1 MSVECDNRGSRTVGI
16 IKKQLV
22 VALVLLLLIP
32 LVLRLGGML
41 FSLINPEIAAG
52 HPNYVRNYHLLNML
66 KMSFLFTS
74 VAAAGVLWLLACL
87 LVIRS
92 KNRSYPWLLLAAL
105 GPFGFAILAMLN
117 DRAPA
122 ETDRY
127 SRFVRNLHGFVR
139 GGYEICCF
147 VLIWVLAYQAM
158 VLNRHLIIQYQAVT
172 TGVSTQQI
180 IDIQNA
186 SSGMWAFAE
195 GNEEMFLVALL
206 YLLRPIVFGIVSHV
220 IAMRS
225 SPKAR

>member
-1 MSVECDNRGSRTVGI
+1 MF
-16 IKKQLV
+16 KKKSV

-66 KMSFLFTS
+66 KMSFLFAS

-158 VLNRHLIIQYQAVT
+158 VFNRNLIIQYQAVT

-225 SPKAR
+225 SSRAR